1 MGRGT
6 GDKAQEKR
14 TALAVLSGK
23 IRIQRVLL
31 PDGKHQKQAEITA
44 TGFPPAGSWSTENI
58 GIKRRK
64 GKRLREKNFALS
76 SEWC

>member
-44 TGFPPAGSWSTENI
+44 TGFPP
-58 GIKRRK
+58 
-64 GKRLREKNFALS
+64 GKYRNQTA
-76 SEWC
+76 